1 MADFLKLSP
10 DDRREA
16 LNAAAANSGRP
27 PHLLEKDIWVVWLLD
42 VLFQAPFGQHLV
54 FKGGTSLSKAFK
66 IIRRFSEDVDITYDI
81 RALAPDLTAES
92 GEPFPR
98 SPSQEKRWSKE
109 IRRRLPLQ
117 INERIVPAI
126 LAALAAQHMEA
137 DLSAQDETLSIKYP
151 ALTTG
156 TGYVRPEVLL
166 EFGARSTGEPSEVR
180 MITSDAAS
188 HLPGLAFP
196 IASPRTM
203 RPERT
208 FWEKAT
214 AMHVYC
220 AQGAFRGGNRF
231 ARHWHDITR
240 LDASGFVDSAIR
252 DRDLGLAVARHK
264 AIFFREKGTDGALLN
279 YDAAVSGQLRLIPQQ
294 EALKNLETDYA
305 RMVEDRLLP
314 DDEADPFHRLLE
326 RCQVVQE
333 KANNPQK

>member
-1 MADFLKLSP
+1 MADFLRLSP
-10 DDRREA
+10 EDRREA
-16 LNAAAANSGRP
+16 LNVAAANSGRP
-27 PHLLEKDIWVVWLLD
+27 PHLLEKDVWVVWLLD
-42 VLFQAPFGQHLV
+42 VLFRAPSGEHLV
-54 FKGGTSLSKAFK
+54 FKGGTSLSKAFN

-81 RALAPDLTAES
+81 RALAPDLIAET
-92 GEPFPR
+92 GEPFPG
-98 SPSQEKRWSKE
+98 SLSQERRWSKE

-126 LAALAAQHMEA
+126 RAALAAQHLKA
-137 DLSAQDETLSIKYP
+137 DLETQGETLIVRYP

-166 EFGARSTGEPSEVR
+166 EFGARSTGEPCEVR
-180 MITSDAAS
+180 TITSDAAS
-188 HLPGLAFP
+188 HLPGLVFP
-196 IASPRTM
+196 AASPRTM

-231 ARHWHDITR
+231 ARHWHDVTR
-240 LDASGFVDSAIR
+240 LDSSGVVDSAIR
-252 DRDLGLAVARHK
+252 DLDPGLAVARHK
-264 AIFFREKGTDGALLN
+264 AIFFREKGADGAVVD
-279 YDAAVSGQLRLIPQQ
+279 YVAAVSGELRLIPQG
-294 EALKNLETDYA
+294 EALRSLETDYA

-314 DDEADPFHRLLE
+314 DDEADPFDRLLE

-333 KANNPQK
+333 KANNRQK